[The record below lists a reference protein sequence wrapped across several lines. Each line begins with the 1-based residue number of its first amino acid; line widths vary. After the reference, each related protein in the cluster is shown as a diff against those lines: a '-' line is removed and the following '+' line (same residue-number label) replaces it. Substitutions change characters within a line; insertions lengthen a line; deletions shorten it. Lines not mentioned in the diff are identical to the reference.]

1 MERREPTPLTP
12 DEKARFLVTMSE
24 WLARELLE
32 KGSVRLAAV
41 DTPGGQ
47 RDFQDVATHV
57 SALLRRRVI
66 TVTSSHGMTFELPD
80 EQLPDQERSAIT
92 P

>member
-12 DEKARFLVTMSE
+12 DELARFLPAMTD

-32 KGSVRLAAV
+32 KGSLRLAAV
-41 DTPGGQ
+41 DTPGNQ
-47 RDFQDVATHV
+47 RNFQEVAHRV
-57 SALLRRRVI
+57 SALLQRRVI
-66 TVTSSHGMTFELPD
+66 TVSSSHGMTFELAD
-80 EQLPDQERSAIT
+80 GQLAGQERSAIT